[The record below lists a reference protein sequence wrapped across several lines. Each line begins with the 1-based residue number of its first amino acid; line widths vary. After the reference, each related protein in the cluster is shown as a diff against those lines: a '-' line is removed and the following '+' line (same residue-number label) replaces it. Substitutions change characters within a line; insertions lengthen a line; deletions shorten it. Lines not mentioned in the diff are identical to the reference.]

1 VCEKHAAV
9 RHVGAI
15 QEQSMSKVQEVV
27 GRISAKPWFRP
38 FAVKVA
44 PAIDR
49 GLSRATRGR
58 FVLSQIFV
66 PTLVLTHTGA
76 KSGQTRVSPLAC
88 LPESEDAFLVVGSN
102 QGAPTHPAWSH
113 NLLAHPRVRVMF
125 RGTETPADAT
135 LLEGAERA
143 EAWTRLTKHW
153 PSYAQYQEL
162 SGREL
167 RVFRLSRVRSGA

>member
-1 VCEKHAAV
+1 
-9 RHVGAI
+9 
-15 QEQSMSKVQEVV
+15 MSRVQQLI
-27 GRISAKPWFRP
+27 GSISAKPWFRP

-49 GLSRATRGR
+49 GLSRLTRGR
-58 FVLSQIFV
+58 FVLSQLFV

-88 LPESEDAFLVVGSN
+88 LPESKDAFLVVGSN
-102 QGAPTHPAWSH
+102 HGAPTHPAWSH
-113 NLLAHPRVRVMF
+113 NLLADPQVRVMF
-125 RGTETPADAT
+125 RGTETPALAT
-135 LLEGAERA
+135 LLEGADRA
-143 EAWTRLTKHW
+143 EAWERLVAAW

-167 RVFRLSRVRSGA
+167 RVFRLARTP

>member
-1 VCEKHAAV
+1 VS
-9 RHVGAI
+9 R
-15 QEQSMSKVQEVV
+15 VQQVI

-49 GLSRATRGR
+49 GLSRLTRGR
-58 FVLSQIFV
+58 FVLSQLFV

-88 LPESEDAFLVVGSN
+88 LPEPEDAFLVVGSN

-113 NLLAHPRVRVMF
+113 NLLAHPQVRVMF
-125 RGTETPADAT
+125 RGTETPAVAT
-135 LLEGAERA
+135 LLEGDDRA
-143 EAWTRLTKHW
+143 EAWERLIAAW
-153 PSYAQYQEL
+153 PSYGQYQEL

-167 RVFRLSRVRSGA
+167 RVFRLTRSP

>member
-1 VCEKHAAV
+1 MSRVQSI
-9 RHVGAI
+9 VGT
-15 QEQSMSKVQEVV
+15 
-27 GRISAKPWFRP
+27 ISAKPWFRP

-49 GLSRATRGR
+49 GLSRLTRGR
-58 FVLSQIFV
+58 FVLSQLFV

-88 LPESEDAFLVVGSN
+88 LPESSDAFLVVGSN

-113 NLLAHPRVRVMF
+113 NLVAHPQVRVMF
-125 RGTETPADAT
+125 RGTETPAVAS
-135 LLEGAERA
+135 LLEGDERA
-143 EAWTRLTKHW
+143 EAWERLVAAW
-153 PSYAQYQEL
+153 SSYAIYQEL

-167 RVFRLSRVRSGA
+167 RVFRLTRT

>member
-1 VCEKHAAV
+1 
-9 RHVGAI
+9 
-15 QEQSMSKVQEVV
+15 MSKVQQVV
-27 GRISAKPWFRP
+27 GSISAKPWFRP

-49 GLSRATRGR
+49 GLSRATKGK
-58 FVLSQIFV
+58 FVLSQLFV

-88 LPESEDAFLVVGSN
+88 LPESKDAFLVVGSN

-113 NLLAHPRVRVMF
+113 NLLAHPQVRVMF
-125 RGTETPADAT
+125 RGTETPALAT
-135 LLEGAERA
+135 LLEGEDRA
-143 EAWTRLTKHW
+143 EAWTRLIKAW
-153 PSYAQYQEL
+153 PSYGQYQEL

-167 RVFRLSRVRSGA
+167 RVFRLTRTA